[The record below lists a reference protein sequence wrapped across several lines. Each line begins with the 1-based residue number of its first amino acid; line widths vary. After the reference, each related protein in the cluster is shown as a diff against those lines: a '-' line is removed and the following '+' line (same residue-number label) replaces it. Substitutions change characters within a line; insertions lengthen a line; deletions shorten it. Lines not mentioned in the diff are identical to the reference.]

1 MGLKLRAK
9 VLPKYFKEIQSGDK
23 DVEYRQFDTITF
35 VNTETNEEISR
46 ELSFLMRLS
55 PPEAEL
61 IRQRHPDVPW
71 DDKKEI
77 YALGLKRPVD
87 CPECGSHLQYTE
99 GCRICPSC
107 NWSACG

>member
-9 VLPKYFKEIQSGDK
+9 VLPKYFKEIQDGDK

-46 ELSFLMRLS
+46 ELSYLLRLS
-55 PPEAEL
+55 PAEAEL

-71 DDKKEI
+71 DKKEI
-77 YALGLKRPVD
+77 YALGIKRPVD
-87 CPECGSHLQYTE
+87 CPDCAGQLEFKE

-107 NWSACG
+107 GFSVCG